1 MSVQSTLNPAGLISQ
16 AHSNSFKALHAQNS
30 ILGNVYIDI
39 RKMKKHEVQRPIN
52 ENHAKLLGK
61 HLVKH
66 PNHRNNINNYLLV
79 ICPGVT
85 TKEQFQ
91 QLLIPKK
98 INGCDTDFFD
108 FETQSIGGGHRAYA
122 AINYTYGR
130 NVDPYWIATFYM
142 DGLSKEVYR
151 SVSN

>member
-61 HLVKH
+61 HLVQH
-66 PNHRNNINNYLLV
+66 PNHRNNIHNYLLV

-91 QLLIPKK
+91 QLLVPKK
-98 INGCDTDFFD
+98 INGSDTDFFD
-108 FETQSIGGGHRAYA
+108 LETQSIGGGHRAYA